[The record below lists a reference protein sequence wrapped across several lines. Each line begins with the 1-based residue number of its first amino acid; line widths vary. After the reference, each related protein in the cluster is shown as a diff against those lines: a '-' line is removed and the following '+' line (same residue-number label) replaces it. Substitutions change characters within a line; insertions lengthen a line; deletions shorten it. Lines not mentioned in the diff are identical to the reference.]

1 LNAHFI
7 ENLPIEPRF
16 LSDRPKS
23 NTEKVAI
30 LLASL
35 EHSLAI
41 DLLKKFEPEDVKQI
55 LESSSKLGALKS
67 GDVEPLVE
75 EFSNEFSRA
84 LGISAGSDQLMVL
97 LESAFT
103 SEQVARLL
111 GRPISNNDASV
122 WSKFSTGIETTLVP
136 YLLDEHEQTAAIILS
151 KLPADLVA
159 RCLAQFPRK
168 SSASIV
174 VRLLKMGKIE
184 QLALDA
190 LETVLTDDLFSNS
203 KPDDGQTQL
212 NQLATVVN
220 RLERKQSIE
229 IMEDLAQSNPEDL
242 AALRKLIFMFED
254 IHNLEQKHRLKLF
267 DKVPTELVIPALFGC
282 SAEFRE
288 QVLSSMGAR
297 ARRMVESELQGD
309 LSQLRRDTPDAQR
322 KIADIAIQMARKM
335 EIELPEPSETSGA
348 KTSSAA

>member
-1 LNAHFI
+1 MNAHFI

-16 LSDRPKS
+16 LNDRPKS

-111 GRPISNNDASV
+111 GRPALVCHEKTQDQPDPFKSLRRDLGDDVTKA
-122 WSKFSTGIETTLVP
+122 KFTFLGVP
-136 YLLDEHEQTAAIILS
+136 VKTIFPQIPNSLLIHSHTDRWMYV
-151 KLPADLVA
+151 D
-159 RCLAQFPRK
+159 
-168 SSASIV
+168 SA
-174 VRLLKMGKIE
+174 
-184 QLALDA
+184 
-190 LETVLTDDLFSNS
+190 
-203 KPDDGQTQL
+203 
-212 NQLATVVN
+212 
-220 RLERKQSIE
+220 ERKQAWE
-229 IMEDLAQSNPEDL
+229 WFQN
-242 AALRKLIFMFED
+242 
-254 IHNLEQKHRLKLF
+254 
-267 DKVPTELVIPALFGC
+267 VV
-282 SAEFRE
+282 
-288 QVLSSMGAR
+288 
-297 ARRMVESELQGD
+297 
-309 LSQLRRDTPDAQR
+309 
-322 KIADIAIQMARKM
+322 
-335 EIELPEPSETSGA
+335 GA
-348 KTSSAA
+348 KPVHKGDGK